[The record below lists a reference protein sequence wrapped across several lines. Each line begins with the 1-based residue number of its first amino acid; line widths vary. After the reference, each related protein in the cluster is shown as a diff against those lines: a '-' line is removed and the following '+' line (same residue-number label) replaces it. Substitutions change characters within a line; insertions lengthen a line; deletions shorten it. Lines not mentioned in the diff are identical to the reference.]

1 MTVTTDLSGS
11 GYRMTDVDGTNIRT
25 YIDGVP
31 PDGPRPGRTVVY
43 LHSASGEVCPL
54 PFFERLVE
62 AGYHVVAPE
71 LPGCGGSAEPTPPWR
86 SLEDAVFHVRRTVD
100 LLTRGPAIV
109 IGSSLGGWLAAELAV
124 WCPALV
130 ERLVLINAVGLR
142 VEGAPIFNIFGVPGD
157 PGHQSEVMQRA
168 NPHSADTLSMLLP
181 AMVDTELDPA
191 TMFMMHFV
199 RGATA
204 AARIGW
210 NPYLHDPR
218 LPLRLGQITAPT
230 LVVWGADDGIVPLA
244 HGEAYTAGI
253 PGARLDVM
261 SGTGHLPVLE
271 QPASTADRV
280 IAFLEEG
287 S

>member
-1 MTVTTDLSGS
+1 MTLATALAGS
-11 GYRMTDVDGTNIRT
+11 GYRTLDVDGTAIRVH
-25 YIDGVP
+25 IDGVP
-31 PDGPRPGRTVVY
+31 PEGPQPGRTVLY

-54 PFFERLVE
+54 PFFEHLVA
-62 AGYHVVAPE
+62 AGYHVLAPE
-71 LPGCGGSAEPTPPWR
+71 LPGCGASAEPSPPWR

-100 LLTRGPAIV
+100 LLTPGPVIV

-130 ERLVLINAVGLR
+130 ERLVLVNAVGLR

-168 NPHSADTLSMLLP
+168 NPHSADTLSVLLP

-199 RGATA
+199 RGATV

-218 LPLRLGQITAPT
+218 LPLRLGQVTAPT
-230 LVVWGADDGIVPLA
+230 LVVWGEDDGIVPLA
-244 HGEAYTAGI
+244 HGEAYAAAI
-253 PGARLDVM
+253 PGARLVVLP
-261 SGTGHLPVLE
+261 GTGHLPVLE
-271 QPASTADRV
+271 QPAATAERV
-280 IAFLEEG
+280 VAFLGER